1 MNSYNKKNVTKMNDS
16 SFSHDHRVSYILST
30 TISMFS
36 SFPDQVQDGNNRDTT
51 TKKILRSFTSR
62 EAIYRFVQQQEKGEE
77 LGDGENDILIA
88 YNDCS
93 KEKDTTLCFAITTA
107 SNNNKTI
114 DHTNLLKTIQNKQN
128 QRSSRVLLFLKNS
141 NSFDHDKDNVDDFE
155 TFISKITILSFPN
168 MPSAAAATLMSSNI
182 NLLATNNSTD
192 LMMLN
197 DPQKLIK
204 LQLQETTFITHT
216 TPIQEIQFWER
227 ISNHSSSLPEH
238 STISS
243 TSIEKVHD
251 CLIQLKPIFEYD
263 EGEESSS
270 QSLQSQLVDMER
282 YFTEGEIVDRTLEQ
296 LKRFTNKQDEQ
307 GAIIYNQQVSLDYV
321 YLHTAFDYTV
331 YMLSCH

>member
-16 SFSHDHRVSYILST
+16 SFSHDHRVNYILST

-62 EAIYRFVQQQEKGEE
+62 EAIYRFVQQQEKEE
-77 LGDGENDILIA
+77 VGDGGNDILIA

-93 KEKDTTLCFAITTA
+93 KEEDTLCFAITTA
-107 SNNNKTI
+107 ANNQKII

-128 QRSSRVLLFLKNS
+128 QGSSRVLLFLKKS
-141 NSFDHDKDNVDDFE
+141 NSFNYDKDDVDDFE

-182 NLLATNNSTD
+182 NLLANDNSTD

-227 ISNHSSSLPEH
+227 ISNHTSSLPEH

-243 TSIEKVHD
+243 INIKKVHD
-251 CLIQLKPIFEYD
+251 CLIQLKPIFEN
-263 EGEESSS
+263 EVESSS
-270 QSLQSQLVDMER
+270 QSLQSQLVDTER
-282 YFTEGEIVDRTLEQ
+282 YFTEGEILDRTLEQ
-296 LKRFTNKQDEQ
+296 LKTFTTKQDEQ

-321 YLHTAFDYTV
+321 PSYDIRLYWCVHAV
-331 YMLSCH
+331 